1 MTERAD
7 PVPGNLVRMLA
18 PAKVNPYLEVEGRR
32 EDGFHELDTLMVAL
46 DLADELEL
54 ELCSTPGVHLA
65 LSGEYASDDIPSDE
79 RNLAVSA
86 SARVLADALER
97 GTVPASTGINL
108 SLSKKIPSQAGL
120 GGGSSDAAAACLG
133 TAILL
138 GKGWQGG
145 ELRAWLADLGS
156 DCVFFHDAAMTGFAR
171 CKGRGELVQALE
183 PIDPSWCFALLAP
196 DLRVP
201 TGEVFGALTRALSE
215 GAVLP
220 SVPERLFFCPEAEA
234 RLGLFNRL
242 EAAAQSAIPALGAWR
257 NLLDQNGAQHY
268 LLSGSGSTYFG
279 LYRNQEE
286 ARASLQGLVRAAS
299 QSGLE
304 VRGTWV
310 AKPLGRGASQLP
322 GHWPAR
328 E

>member
-1 MTERAD
+1 MNKQADRA
-7 PVPGNLVRMLA
+7 PASVVRMLA
-18 PAKVNPYLEVEGRR
+18 PAKVNPFLEVQSRR
-32 EDGFHELDTLMVAL
+32 DDGYHELETLMVAL

-54 ELCSTPGVHLA
+54 ALCSNPGVHLE
-65 LSGEYASDDIPSDE
+65 LSGEFASDDIPSDE
-79 RNLAVSA
+79 RNLAVRA
-86 SARVLADALER
+86 SALVLADALER
-97 GTVPASTGINL
+97 GLVPESTGINL
-108 SLSKKIPSQAGL
+108 RLVKKIPSQAGL

-138 GKGWQGG
+138 GKGWQG
-145 ELRAWLADLGS
+145 EQLRAWLTGLGS

-171 CKGRGELVQALE
+171 CKGRGELVHSLE

-196 DLRVP
+196 ELRVP
-201 TGEVFGALTRALSE
+201 TGEVFGALTRVLSE
-215 GAVLP
+215 RAVLP
-220 SVPERLFFCPEAEA
+220 SVPERLFFCPEAGA

-242 EAAAQSAIPALGAWR
+242 EAAALSAIPALGAWR

-286 ARASLQGLVRAAS
+286 ARASLQGLVRAAR
-299 QSGLE
+299 QSDLE

-310 AKPLGRGASQLP
+310 AKPLGGGTSQLP
-322 GHWPAR
+322 SH
-328 E
+328 